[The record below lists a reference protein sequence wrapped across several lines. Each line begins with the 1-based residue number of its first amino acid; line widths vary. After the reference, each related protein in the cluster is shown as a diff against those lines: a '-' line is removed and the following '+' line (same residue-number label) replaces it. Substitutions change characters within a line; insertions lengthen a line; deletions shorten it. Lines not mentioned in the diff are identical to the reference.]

1 MMRWHG
7 TRWLWTGLWLLLA
20 LGSSGRWAH
29 AGTVSI
35 GNNDSYA
42 LSSSF
47 SVYKDPS
54 ATLSLDAILTPT
66 IQAQFTPLEPSA
78 TSSNFG
84 ATNAAIWL
92 RVVLRTETGTP
103 TRWMLELANPPLD
116 RIDLYTSTEQGG
128 YEHQS
133 GGDSLPFAQR
143 SVPHRNHVK
152 PLNLPADAQTTLYL
166 RVMSQGTV
174 SVPATLWQPT
184 ALWQSDQKTYSIFSL
199 YFGQLLGLIFYN
211 LMLFLSVRD
220 RAYLAYVVFA
230 ACVGFSQ
237 VASTGLGA
245 QFLWPN
251 TLWLND
257 IATNAAYA
265 ASGTFGLLFVRNF
278 LSSRTQMPRLDRLL
292 RIQIVLWATTFAL
305 SLFMPH
311 RLVVW
316 AVTGLAL
323 LSALTVFAAG
333 ATSIRQRHPGAKYF
347 GLSWIAFLLGIFVLT
362 AHNYGLLPS
371 NLLTINALLI
381 GSALEMVLLSFALAD
396 RINVARREKELAQ
409 AHVITEQAMVQALQ
423 QSQQRYR
430 AVIEHVGEGMVVLQ
444 DERVVFVN
452 FRATEIL
459 EATKSAIIE
468 EGLLSHIHEEDRAAL
483 SEHIRQRLLGHEVAD
498 HRQVRRAS
506 ANGPLKWLEWG
517 DNIVPWDGGQG
528 LLVFFLDVTQ
538 RYNAELETRA
548 AVERQRSLNELRSR
562 FIAMTSHEFR
572 TPLAAIL
579 SAQDLLQTYGDR
591 IATPEK
597 LELFDIIRDGV
608 NRMTRMLER
617 ILLLGQAEAHM
628 LEFKPQALDVSAL
641 CRELIDEAKKLLPDS
656 QCDVL
661 LDCSDGLNG
670 RKFDE
675 TLLRHIFGNLLSNA
689 IKYSPVGS
697 TVRMAVYPQGQATIF
712 KVSDCGIGV
721 PAEEIGDL
729 FESFHRASNVGAITG
744 TGLGL
749 AIVKQSVELHGG
761 TISIDSRVGQG
772 TCITV
777 ELGVAKQ
784 TKSEPFI
791 GLADSAQQDRAIPR
805 ASEPHHHSQR
815 NVL

>member
-1 MMRWHG
+1 MGERHG
-7 TRWLWTGLWLLLA
+7 TGWWWVGLSLLLA
-20 LGSSGRWAH
+20 LGLCGRAAH
-29 AGTVSI
+29 AATVGI

-42 LSSSF
+42 LSSAF
-47 SVYKDPS
+47 SVYADPG
-54 ATLSLDAILTPT
+54 ATLDLQAILAPQV
-66 IQAQFTPLEPSA
+66 QAQFKPVERSA

-92 RVVLRTETGTP
+92 RVVLRTEIGTP
-103 TRWMLELANPPLD
+103 SRWMLELANPPLD
-116 RIDLYTSTEQGG
+116 RIDLYVSNPQGG
-128 YEHQS
+128 YDHQS

-152 PLNLPADAQTTLYL
+152 PLNLVADADTTLYI
-166 RVMSQGTV
+166 RVVSQGTV
-174 SVPATLWQPT
+174 SVPATLWQPS

-220 RAYLAYVVFA
+220 RAYLAYVVFVA
-230 ACVGFSQ
+230 SVGLSQ

-245 QFLWPN
+245 QFLWPS

-265 ASGTFGLLFVRNF
+265 ASGMFGVLFVRSF
-278 LSSRTQMPRLDRLL
+278 LSCRTHMPRLDRLL
-292 RIQIVLWATTFAL
+292 RIQAVMWAATLVL
-305 SLFMPH
+305 SLFMAH

-323 LSALTVFAAG
+323 LSALTVVVAAT
-333 ATSIRQRHPGAKYF
+333 TSIRQRHPGAKYF
-347 GLSWIAFLLGIFVLT
+347 GLAWIAFLLGIFVLT

-371 NLLTINALLI
+371 NLVTINALLI

-409 AHVITEQAMVQALQ
+409 ALVISEQAMVQALQ

-444 DERVVFVN
+444 DDRVVFVN
-452 FRATEIL
+452 SRASEIL
-459 EATKSAIIE
+459 EASKSAIIDT
-468 EGLLSHIHEEDRAAL
+468 GLLHHIHTDDRADL
-483 SEHIRQRLLGHEVAD
+483 SERMRQRLLGYDLPE
-498 HRQVRRAS
+498 HRQVRRAT

-548 AVERQRSLNELRSR
+548 AIERQKNLNELRSR

-591 IATPEK
+591 IASPEK
-597 LELFDIIRDGV
+597 VELFDMIRTGV

-628 LEFKPQALDVSAL
+628 LEFKPRAVNLAAL
-641 CRELIDEAKKLLPDS
+641 CQELIAEAKQQLPDNP
-656 QCDVL
+656 CDVV
-661 LDCSDGLNG
+661 LDCSNALGE
-670 RKFDE
+670 RRFDE
-675 TLLRHIFGNLLSNA
+675 NLLRHIFGNLLSNA
-689 IKYSPVGS
+689 IKYSPTGS
-697 TVRMAVYPQGQATIF
+697 AVRMAVYPDGKRTIF
-712 KVSDCGIGV
+712 KVSDDGIGI
-721 PAEEIGDL
+721 PTTEIGDL

-761 TISIDSRVGQG
+761 TISVDSREGHG
-772 TCITV
+772 TCFTV
-777 ELGVAKQ
+777 ELEG
-784 TKSEPFI
+784 S
-791 GLADSAQQDRAIPR
+791 
-805 ASEPHHHSQR
+805 H
-815 NVL
+815 